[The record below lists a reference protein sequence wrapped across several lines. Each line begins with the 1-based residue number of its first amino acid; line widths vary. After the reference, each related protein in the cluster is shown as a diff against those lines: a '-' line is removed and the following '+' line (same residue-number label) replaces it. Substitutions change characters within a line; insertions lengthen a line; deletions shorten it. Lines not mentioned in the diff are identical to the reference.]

1 MPKTYAYFQRMND
14 RIPWS
19 FALLKRKQNVCS
31 STVGKKFPL
40 IKVSKLKRVQF
51 EAKSSFEHLLTN
63 RLSINW
69 LLEMWLGL
77 PKNFLR

>member
-63 RLSINW
+63 KQILQI
-69 LLEMWLGL
+69 LLKIG
-77 PKNFLR
+77 K